1 MNLVRSEHSPNQA
14 RDLPFVRAELKARVA
29 RVRGLM
35 REREFDVVILSGPE
49 NLYYLTGYS
58 TPAYYSTQAL
68 IVPVEGDPLMFVYA
82 PEIDNVRHGSWLD
95 EFVAYGPTDEPMA
108 KLAGAL
114 TSRGLC
120 NGCVGIETLSWFLP
134 IGHYRELARALG
146 RELVPA
152 DGLVETCRAIKS
164 TAEVGCIR
172 RAAAIATASMK
183 AVQAMLAADVS
194 ENEIAAAIYAHSLKL
209 GGEYPGSPPYVSIG
223 PRVCKPH
230 ASWSGLR
237 AKPGDQVYVELSACV
252 ARYSAALMRTF
263 VLGDR
268 VEPELLELEAAIL
281 IGLDRIIGDMRPGMI
296 SSDVDA
302 LCRDAVADA
311 GFTYPH
317 ETGYSIG
324 VCYPPGW
331 NETHV
336 FNLKPGDQRQ
346 LEEMMVLHLV
356 PHTILPDIGTIGLS
370 ETVLVTADG
379 GEVLTDFPRQLM
391 RV

>member
-1 MNLVRSEHSPNQA
+1 MNLVRSENSPSQA
-14 RDLPFVRAELKARVA
+14 HDMPFARAELEARVEH
-29 RVRGLM
+29 VRDQM
-35 REREFDVVILSGPE
+35 RERAFEVVILSGPE

-68 IVPVEGDPLMFVYA
+68 IVPLEGDPLMFVYA

-95 EFVAYGPTDEPMA
+95 QFVAYGPTDEPMG
-108 KLAGAL
+108 KLADVL
-114 TSRGLC
+114 TRRGLC
-120 NGCVGIETLSWFLP
+120 DGRVGIETLSWFLP
-134 IGHYRELARALG
+134 VGRYRELVRALG

-152 DGLVETCRAIKS
+152 DGLVEACRVIKS
-164 TAEVGCIR
+164 PAEVEYIR

-183 AVQAMLAADVS
+183 TVHAMLAGDVS
-194 ENEIAAAIYAHSLKL
+194 ENEIAATVYADSLNR

-237 AKPGDQVYVELSACV
+237 AKPHDQIYVELSACV

-268 VEPELLELEAAIL
+268 VAPELLELEAAIINGLERL
-281 IGLDRIIGDMRPGMI
+281 INEMRPGMT

-302 LCRDAVADA
+302 LCRDTVADA

-331 NETHV
+331 NETHI
-336 FNLKPGDQRQ
+336 FNLKPGDERQ
-346 LEEMMVLHLV
+346 LEEGMVLHLV
-356 PHTILPDIGTIGLS
+356 PHTILPGIGTIGLS